1 MIWLQ
6 LAWRDLYRNARRSL
20 FAAGIAAIGAVAAI
34 ATGGYLL
41 STFTAVRESTIRGG
55 VGHLQI
61 ATAGEFSGYEDR
73 VLQNGLTPQDVARIE
88 DVAGSLPDVA
98 FSLPRLAFQG
108 IVSNGERSLVML
120 GEGVDPGAE
129 RRLSALYVPIVDG
142 GGLESQSDASP
153 FTAVVGREMARLLG
167 VRPGD
172 FVTLLTISSSGGLNA
187 IDVQVTGLFAT
198 GSPELDRMRLLVP
211 LHAAREL
218 LQSDRVRR
226 IVLALDSTEATARVK
241 RALIER
247 LPDLEVRDWQ
257 ELSPFY
263 RQLVALYL
271 RQAAVLAVVLAAV
284 VLLAVF
290 TSVAMGVM
298 ERRRDIGILLSLGIP
313 ATRIRRVFLLQGA
326 LLGALGGIAGASSAR
341 IILGVVNAA
350 GIRMPPAPGQT
361 ESYPLFIAFDPMTA
375 ALAAGGLCLLGLA
388 AGWTASLRVTRESIV
403 TAMHRE

>member
-20 FAAGIAAIGAVAAI
+20 FAVGIAAIGAVAAI

-61 ATAGEFSGYEDR
+61 ATADEFSGYEDR
-73 VLQNGLTPQDVARIE
+73 VLQNALTPQDVARIE
-88 DVAGSLPDVA
+88 DAAGSLPEVA

-120 GEGVDPGAE
+120 GEGVDSGAE
-129 RRLSALYVPIVDG
+129 RRLSALYVPIVEG
-142 GGLESQSDASP
+142 EGLDPQSDASP

-167 VRPGD
+167 IGPGD
-172 FVTLLTISSSGGLNA
+172 YVTLLAISSSGGLNA
-187 IDVQVTGLFAT
+187 IDVEIKGLFAT

-211 LHAAREL
+211 LAAAHEL

-226 IVLALDSTEATARVK
+226 IVLALESTEATAHVK
-241 RALIER
+241 RALAER

-271 RQAAVLAVVLAAV
+271 RQAAVLAVVLATV

-313 ATRIRRVFLLQGA
+313 AARVRRMFLLQGA
-326 LLGALGGIAGASSAR
+326 LLGGIGGIGGAVSAR
-341 IILGVVNAA
+341 VILWIVNSA

-361 ESYPLFIAFDPMTA
+361 ESYPLFIAFDPSTA
-375 ALAAGGLCLLGLA
+375 ALTAGALCLLGLA